1 MGSGAYQCD
10 SEGVLR
16 KSGGSNS
23 PEISALCQQSQHNH
37 TIGNQ
42 AFNVFVWNKV
52 TPIWLALAF
61 VRFQFRS
68 ILTWKAWTG
77 KDRWLFDGAISGW
90 NLTFSQP
97 RGIQVAAPCH
107 SNLPCQIQISA
118 NSCLIIY
125 FSESWLKFEQW
136 GAGGC
141 LMTFHLASW
150 WILLLISSC

>member
-1 MGSGAYQCD
+1 MRMGSGAYQCD

-52 TPIWLALAF
+52 TPIWLALTF

-68 ILTWKAWTG
+68 ILT
-77 KDRWLFDGAISGW
+77 
-90 NLTFSQP
+90 
-97 RGIQVAAPCH
+97 
-107 SNLPCQIQISA
+107 
-118 NSCLIIY
+118 
-125 FSESWLKFEQW
+125 
-136 GAGGC
+136 
-141 LMTFHLASW
+141 
-150 WILLLISSC
+150 